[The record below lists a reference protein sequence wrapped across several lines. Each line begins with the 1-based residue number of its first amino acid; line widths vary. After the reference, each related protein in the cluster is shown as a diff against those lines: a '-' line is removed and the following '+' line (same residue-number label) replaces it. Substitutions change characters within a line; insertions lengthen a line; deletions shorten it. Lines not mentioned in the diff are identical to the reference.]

1 MIWGAEGL
9 QLKGHDRSGPDGGR
23 LWEALLRKEGVGVTA
38 SSMRASGRVESSWAQ
53 LCPPGASILPRE
65 PQMVKNLPAM
75 PDTWVQSL
83 GGEDA
88 LKKEMATPSSTVA
101 WEIPWMEEPGGLQ
114 SMGLQE
120 LDMT

>member
-75 PDTWVQSL
+75 PDTFVRSL
-83 GGEDA
+83 GQEDP
-88 LKKEMATPSSTVA
+88 LEKEIATHSSILA
-101 WEIPWMEEPGGLQ
+101 WRTPGTEYGSL
-114 SMGLQE
+114 
-120 LDMT
+120 